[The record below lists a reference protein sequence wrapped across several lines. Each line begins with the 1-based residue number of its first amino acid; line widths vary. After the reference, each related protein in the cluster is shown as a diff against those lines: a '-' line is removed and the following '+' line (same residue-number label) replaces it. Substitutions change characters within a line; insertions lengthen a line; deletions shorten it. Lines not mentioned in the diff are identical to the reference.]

1 MGLISSREGAK
12 YHSHKKR
19 KDSLEG
25 SLGRVLFDRTGA
37 PKNTSTR
44 FPQNTSNVTIE
55 CAGKPKQ
62 LNCFCDQTF
71 GALMSLFYWSD
82 ITLSVFPIDYALWEL
97 CDIWLL
103 LLRTTP
109 GVTLYW
115 SNTGGTFLRL
125 LLVVG

>member
-1 MGLISSREGAK
+1 
-12 YHSHKKR
+12 
-19 KDSLEG
+19 
-25 SLGRVLFDRTGA
+25 
-37 PKNTSTR
+37 
-44 FPQNTSNVTIE
+44 
-55 CAGKPKQ
+55 
-62 LNCFCDQTF
+62 
-71 GALMSLFYWSD
+71 MSLFYWSD